1 MFSALDEKEQNIV
14 INAMEEKTFE
24 YLLHLLYFLT
34 SFRPE
39 EYVIQ
44 QGENGDNLYVVDSGK
59 LACYKQ
65 FANNPE
71 PTFLKNYEPG
81 ESFGELALLYNA
93 PRAATI
99 KAVEKSVL
107 FALDR
112 ETFNHIVKDA
122 TMRKREEYE
131 NFLAN
136 LELTSNMD
144 AYERSK
150 IADAVKRVK
159 IPAGEYVVR
168 QVKNPLKLPCFL
180 IIFLK
185 GEKGDVFYLIE
196 EGEAYATKKV
206 GESKKKKLYKSF

>member
-1 MFSALDEKEQNIV
+1 
-14 INAMEEKTFE
+14 
-24 YLLHLLYFLT
+24 
-34 SFRPE
+34 
-39 EYVIQ
+39 
-44 QGENGDNLYVVDSGK
+44 
-59 LACYKQ
+59 
-65 FANNPE
+65 
-71 PTFLKNYEPG
+71 LK
-81 ESFGELALLYNA
+81 
-93 PRAATI
+93 
-99 KAVEKSVL
+99 KSVL

-168 QVKNPLKLPCFL
+168 Q
-180 IIFLK
+180 

-206 GESKKKKLYKSF
+206 GESEETKEVFQYRAGNYFGELALLKDVPRQANVIAKTDLKLASLDRMSFKRLLGPLEQILQRNFKNYEKFTA